1 MDKPREIDTKVGRI
15 RPLGRETYDMRA
27 ATAVPSAT
35 GGRPPTNAPAAPLAA
50 ATGEEVAPAPSAPK
64 PLGDI
69 SSLIKDGKL
78 RYAQKSSGFLPT
90 VNRLNRSLEE
100 YTVNNADMVNITA
113 AYLEQ
118 FLSHHLPLISRAQV
132 ISSIRKGLI
141 FVDGVQR
148 KSSYRLK
155 EKETLHGSIE
165 SKPEIDVLPEK
176 INFSVLYED
185 DSLLLISKP
194 PGLVVHPGSGNL
206 HGTLVNGLVFHC
218 RAIADVGDSLRPGIV
233 HRLDKDTSGI
243 MVIAK
248 TDNVHR
254 ALVDKFKNRRLQKE
268 YLALLHGILKK
279 KTGRIVAPIGRHPV
293 QRQKMAI
300 RPTGGKHAASSWQT
314 VQEFGN
320 RFSLVK
326 ITIETGRTH
335 QIRVHMAHLGCPVVG
350 DQVYGAG
357 KDNGDFPRQL
367 LHASRLV
374 FSSPCYRYPY

>member
-1 MDKPREIDTKVGRI
+1 MESQ
-15 RPLGRETYDMRA
+15 E
-27 ATAVPSAT
+27 
-35 GGRPPTNAPAAPLAA
+35 AAPDRSSIL
-50 ATGEEVAPAPSAPK
+50 GQHFEVTV
-64 PLGDI
+64 D
-69 SSLIKDGKL
+69 
-78 RYAQKSSGFLPT
+78 SGLSGM
-90 VNRLNRSLEE
+90 RL
-100 YTVNNADMVNITA
+100 D
-113 AYLEQ
+113 Q
-118 FLSHHLPLISRAQV
+118 FLSRYLPLVSRALV

-155 EKETLHGSIE
+155 ENEILHGSVE
-165 SKPEIDVLPEK
+165 SKPEIDVLPEE
-176 INFSVLYED
+176 INFSILYED
-185 DSLLLISKP
+185 ESLLLISKP

-218 RAIADVGDSLRPGIV
+218 RSIADVGDNLRPGIV

-248 TDNVHR
+248 TENVHR
-254 ALVDKFKNRRLQKE
+254 VLVDSFKNRRLQKE

-300 RPTGGKHAASSWQT
+300 RHTGGKHAASNWEV
-314 VQEFGN
+314 VQEFDN
-320 RFSLVK
+320 KFSLVK

-350 DQVYGAG
+350 DQVYGPG
-357 KDNGDFPRQL
+357 RDNSHFPRQL

-374 FSSPCYRYPY
+374 FHHPVTDILIDKSATVWPDFNEILHGLGWTDTVAEQG